1 MADTLIR
8 EAIAYGSQP
17 LSPVPQYYD
26 GSASYEKVQG
36 DDGAIFVELITS
48 SGGTARF
55 SGANPGSVQLTATST
70 VAISGTSTA
79 VISGTATVAFSATG
93 TVEILSSAGGTA
105 YFSATNPAHMQLT
118 GTSTVSFSGTNT
130 IEVVTSAGATAL
142 FSGAN
147 PGAVQLTATSTVN
160 FSGSGTV
167 VISGTATVNFS
178 GSGTVVVSGTST
190 VTFSG
195 SETVTITGS
204 VTVTGSVTADI
215 AVLPVIGTQA
225 NAWSA
230 AATISAG
237 ATSNSIDLQYNYRIG
252 YFGEVT
258 NTASITLA
266 LEVSQDNTNF
276 YQAETNTITAGT
288 TSPFHYSTETAA
300 RYARLTTSGVSAT
313 ITATIAGK

>member
-26 GSASYEKVQG
+26 GSVSYEKVQG
-36 DDGAIFVELITS
+36 NDGAIYVELITS
-48 SGGTARF
+48 SGATARF
-55 SGANPGSVQLTATST
+55 SGSNPGSVQLTATST
-70 VAISGTSTA
+70 VTISGTATA
-79 VISGTATVAFSATG
+79 VISGTTTVAFSATG

-130 IEVVTSAGATAL
+130 VEVVTSAGATAL

-147 PGAVQLTATSTVN
+147 PGSVKLTATSTFN

-167 VISGTATVNFS
+167 SIS
-178 GSGTVVVSGTST
+178 
-190 VTFSG
+190 
-195 SETVTITGS
+195 GS
-204 VTVTGSVTADI
+204 VTVTGSITADI
-215 AVLPVIGTQA
+215 AVVPVVGTQA

-258 NTASITLA
+258 NTASLTLA
-266 LEVSQDNTNF
+266 LEVSQNNTNF
-276 YQAETNTITAGT
+276 YQAATNTITAGT

-300 RYARLTTSGVSAT
+300 RYARLITSGVSAT